1 MLSFLLCSYLSVN
14 NSKVLRHMMLVFKI
28 SYLRIYSTSLKNS
41 LELKYSEKETPER
54 LTNNRIDID

>member
-1 MLSFLLCSYLSVN
+1 
-14 NSKVLRHMMLVFKI
+14 MLVFKI